1 MILCYQ
7 KIRIQTI
14 MMEMWVK
21 ALSSEHLGSN
31 LTGVHIRLLE
41 KVSEKK
47 ESVAEMA
54 AKTCCSVGE

>member
-41 KVSEKK
+41 KVSEKR
-47 ESVAEMA
+47 ESVAGMA
-54 AKTCCSVGE
+54 AKTC